1 MQNMGFCCE
10 ERRTQAMKFLINFP
24 YDFVAFPITESIKT
38 KIIIEFTMDPVLCL
52 QGNLT
57 IATKD
62 FAKKKKNLFEV
73 LQFFAFKRNDWEI
86 IVPFAYIAS
95 ILS

>member
-10 ERRTQAMKFLINFP
+10 ERWTQAMKFLINFP

-62 FAKKKKNLFEV
+62 FAKKKKESF
-73 LQFFAFKRNDWEI
+73 
-86 IVPFAYIAS
+86 
-95 ILS
+95 